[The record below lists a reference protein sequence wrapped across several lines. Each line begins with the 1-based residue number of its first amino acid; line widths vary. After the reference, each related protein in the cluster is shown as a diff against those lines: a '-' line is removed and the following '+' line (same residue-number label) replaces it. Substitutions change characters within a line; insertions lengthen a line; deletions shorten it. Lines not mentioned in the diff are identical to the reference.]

1 MDARPQCVG
10 TSVKTGVRCRRPAV
24 TGLETCFQ
32 HQAERIENGPLVSP
46 RCVATSR
53 TRGGERCKNPAMAGA
68 TVCRFHGGATQHVRK
83 KAALRLAALVDPAI
97 GTLAR
102 EMVKADRSS
111 DRQRAAN
118 SILDRAGIVR
128 KQDGEAEIA
137 RSLLVERLRAIRD
150 EALRQGAGEDVGEL
164 PVLEAEVVDG

>member
-1 MDARPQCVG
+1 MDAKRQCTG
-10 TSVKTGVRCRRPAV
+10 TSVRTGERCRRPA
-24 TGLETCFQ
+24 LAHAETCFQ
-32 HQAERIENGPLVSP
+32 HQAERIENGPLVAP

-53 TRGGERCKNPAMAGA
+53 SRAGERCKNPAVPGA

-83 KAALRLAALVDPAI
+83 KAALRLATLVDPAI

-102 EMVKADRSS
+102 EMVKAERSS

-128 KQDGEAEIA
+128 KQDGEVEIA
-137 RSLLVERLRAIRD
+137 RSLLLERLRAIRD
-150 EALRQGAGEDVGEL
+150 AGDAGELE
-164 PVLEAEVVDG
+164 VLDAEVVDG